1 MSGPQSMTDPA
12 APGGR
17 RAALEALG
25 VGLCALGVL
34 AWPSLLGSEVLVGS
48 PLGETDNH
56 LWMFWRELTALPRP
70 VTNLPRGVPLPLM
83 DPTNLPLYALGGV
96 VSPVAGWWTLR
107 LGNLILALIGGYA
120 LSRCVAGHRGALV
133 GMVALGAAPM
143 LAGMFDF
150 GITES
155 WPVGWMALHAA
166 ALLQLARTGRPWL
179 GVAAGTTLG
188 LVALSGWY
196 FAFFGLVLE
205 AVLVP
210 ILLWRHRR
218 LALLLQGALALALV
232 LPRFVAFQ
240 AIQGHWRPRWML
252 PSPTPPPWREDW
264 ADVTPRGT
272 DLLNLVLPHPEVLHP
287 GKSSYLGLVVLALA
301 GLGVWRKP
309 RVAGPLVLA
318 AVPFCVFALG
328 YWPTVAGHPI
338 GVRGAPWLLLQASD
352 SVLGLTHWDRALVGA
367 LPFVAA
373 AAAVGVDALP
383 RLARI
388 APLLAGLV
396 LADSVFLSGVA
407 WPRTAYPAGVPSGL
421 RQLDG
426 PGGVVQLPFDNGRKP
441 FSDEPPRLY
450 NRWQAFVD
458 RPVSENYEAV
468 DDLLLDSDLVA
479 AAHGRCRQRATLPL
493 SMLPPR
499 ERLRRP
505 VPTGTALEAEIT
517 ALQQR
522 GYAFIYLHADR
533 CPKPGAVT
541 ALLDKALGPGQP
553 LAGGDRVWRLGR

>member
-1 MSGPQSMTDPA
+1 MTDPA
-12 APGGR
+12 APTRR
-17 RAALEALG
+17 RAALEALT
-25 VGLCALGVL
+25 VGCCALVVL

-56 LWMFWRELTALPRP
+56 LWMFWRELTSLPRP
-70 VTNLPRGVPLPLM
+70 VTNLPQGVPLPLM

-107 LGNLILALIGGYA
+107 LGNLVLALVGGYA

-166 ALLQLARTGRPWL
+166 ALVQLGRTGRPWL
-179 GVAAGTTLG
+179 VGAAGVTLG

-205 AVLVP
+205 ALLVP
-210 ILLWRHRR
+210 VLLWRHRR
-218 LALLLQGALALALV
+218 WGLVFQGGLALAMV
-232 LPRFVAFQ
+232 LPRFLAFL
-240 AIQGHWRPRWML
+240 AAQGHWQPRWML
-252 PSPTPPPWREDW
+252 PSPTPPPWRPDW

-272 DLLNLVLPHPEVLHP
+272 DLLNLVLPHPNVLHP

-301 GLGVWRKP
+301 AVGVWRRP
-309 RVAGPLVLA
+309 RVAIPLVLA
-318 AVPFCVFALG
+318 AVPFCVLALG
-328 YWPTVAGHPI
+328 YWPTIAGHPI
-338 GVRGAPWLLLQASD
+338 GTMGAPWFLLRVSK

-367 LPFVAA
+367 LPFFAA

-383 RLARI
+383 RLSRV

-396 LADSVFLSGVA
+396 LADSLVLSGVA
-407 WPRTAYPAGVPSGL
+407 WPRTAYPAEVPTGL
-421 RQLDG
+421 RQLEGRD
-426 PGGVVQLPFDNGRKP
+426 GVVQLPFDNGRQP
-441 FSDEPPRLY
+441 FSGEPPRLY
-450 NRWQAFVD
+450 NRWQVFLD

-468 DDLLLDSDLVA
+468 DALLLESDLVA
-479 AAHGRCRQRATLPL
+479 AVHGRCRQRATLPL

-499 ERLRRP
+499 ERLHLAL
-505 VPTGTALEAEIT
+505 PTGKVLRAEIS
-517 ALQQR
+517 ALREQ
-522 GYAFIYLHADR
+522 GYGFVYLHADR
-533 CPKPGAVT
+533 CPDLASAHD
-541 ALLDKALGPGQP
+541 ALDTTLGPGEV
-553 LAGGDRVWRLGR
+553 LVGGDRLWRLPP

>member
-1 MSGPQSMTDPA
+1 MTDPA
-12 APGGR
+12 APPGH
-17 RAALEALG
+17 RAALEALM
-25 VGLCALGVL
+25 VGCCALVVL

-56 LWMFWRELTALPRP
+56 LWMFWRELTPLSRP

-83 DPTNLPLYALGGV
+83 DPTNLPLYALGGF

-107 LGNLILALIGGYA
+107 LGNLLLAMVGGYA
-120 LSRCVAGHRGALV
+120 LSRCVAGHQGALV

-166 ALLQLARTGRPWL
+166 ALVRLGQTGRPWL
-179 GVAAGTTLG
+179 GVAAGFTLG
-188 LVALSGWY
+188 LVALTGWY
-196 FAFFGLVLE
+196 FALFGLVLE

-210 ILLWRHRR
+210 VLLWRHRR
-218 LALLLQGALALALV
+218 PALVLQGGLALAMV
-232 LPRFVAFQ
+232 LPRFLAFR
-240 AIQGHWRPRWML
+240 AVQGHWQPRWMP
-252 PSPTPPPWREDW
+252 PSSGPPPWRDDW
-264 ADVTPRGT
+264 ANVTPRGT

-301 GLGVWRKP
+301 GLGVWKRP
-309 RVAGPLVLA
+309 RVALPLVLA
-318 AVPFCVFALG
+318 AVPFCVLSLG
-328 YWPTVAGHPI
+328 YWPTVAGHPLGTM
-338 GVRGAPWLLLQASD
+338 GVPWFLLWASD

-367 LPFVAA
+367 LPFFAA

-396 LADSVFLSGVA
+396 LADSVLLSGVA
-407 WPRTAYPAGVPSGL
+407 WPRTAYPAGVPLGL
-421 RQLDG
+421 RQLDE
-426 PGGVVQLPFDNGRKP
+426 PGGVVQLPFDNGRQP

-450 NRWQAFVD
+450 NRWQVFLD

-468 DDLLLDSDLVA
+468 DDLLLESDLVA
-479 AAHGRCRQRATLPL
+479 AAHGRCHQRATLPL

-499 ERLRRP
+499 KRLRQP
-505 VPTGTALEAEIT
+505 PPTGDALAEDIDD
-517 ALQQR
+517 LQRR
-522 GYAFIYLHADR
+522 GYRFVYLHTER
-533 CPKPGAVT
+533 CPKPDAVT

-553 LAGGDRVWRLGR
+553 LAGGDRVWRLKR